1 MIVYYLIIVLL
12 TFLGALAS
20 VFLKRATESNG
31 ILKMILNV
39 NLYIGGVL
47 YVLSAL
53 MDIFVLKY
61 LDYSVVLPMTSITY
75 IWTMVLAKLLLK
87 EKITTKKIFGV
98 CLIVVG
104 AVLVSL

>member
-31 ILKMILNV
+31 ILKMIFNV

-104 AVLVSL
+104 AVLVTL